1 MTVCITQASLGLVLA
16 LCEDVPMAG
25 IGIHFFVQKYAI
37 PTFQVT
43 ELLSRRSH
51 WVEPRALLL

>member
-1 MTVCITQASLGLVLA
+1 MSASVCISQASLGLVLA

-43 ELLSRRSH
+43 PL
-51 WVEPRALLL
+51 

>member
-1 MTVCITQASLGLVLA
+1 MSVLARSGPCLTSAFVCISQASLGLVLA

-43 ELLSRRSH
+43 PL
-51 WVEPRALLL
+51 

>member
-1 MTVCITQASLGLVLA
+1 MLA

-25 IGIHFFVQKYAI
+25 IGVHFFVQKYAI

-43 ELLSRRSH
+43 RLLSRRTH

>member
-1 MTVCITQASLGLVLA
+1 
-16 LCEDVPMAG
+16 MAG

-43 ELLSRRSH
+43 RLLSCRSH
-51 WVEPRALLL
+51 CSLGPLREPRALLERGRRVS

>member
-1 MTVCITQASLGLVLA
+1 MIFVALLQACLGLVLA

-43 ELLSRRSH
+43 QL
-51 WVEPRALLL
+51 

>member
-1 MTVCITQASLGLVLA
+1 MSPFLQACLGLVLA

-43 ELLSRRSH
+43 PL
-51 WVEPRALLL
+51 

>member
-1 MTVCITQASLGLVLA
+1 MLSSCCQFCTLVGLSAFVCISQASLGLVLA

-37 PTFQVT
+37 PTFQV
-43 ELLSRRSH
+43 SR
-51 WVEPRALLL
+51 L

>member
-1 MTVCITQASLGLVLA
+1 MRNSCCPLLRTLDLVTVCTTQASLGLVLA
-16 LCEDVPMAG
+16 MCEDVPMAG

-43 ELLSRRSH
+43 PL
-51 WVEPRALLL
+51 